1 MAEFNDS
8 TDSQRGDPLDSL
20 LDQET
25 DEEFGVPDFQEH
37 FVDLHTPAVLKDWAA
52 RDFASIYVR
61 FRPHLERHAKRF
73 LVNPSQREEVVQDA
87 FLYLMTTL
95 PELDSELGV
104 LKFLKWKTR
113 LLALDVIRAN
123 SRADIV
129 PLDSQREFEADIP
142 QIGQELERADD
153 AAIVSL
159 ALAKLQ
165 PRHREA
171 IVATLYEEKSAE
183 TVSAQMGLSENAFR
197 QLLFRSRA
205 AFKKA
210 LIGEAESSGLS
221 IAEILS
227 VAARKAAAETG
238 KVASVAGAFLLVLG
252 LSVGI
257 IPNLTSIVAENTVSL
272 PLAASPRILNI
283 EPLTSVPAEKVSESG
298 QSTSE
303 ETQPIDLEAIPVKTT
318 GETLISET
326 QMPSEADSLAKATR
340 DAVLPELK
348 SQAAGKKAKESA
360 ALILAA
366 SNLREAMGSSAAAGL
381 SDAGSTALLSLSYG
395 PAGSLTLDNGAGL
408 AAGFEYD
415 LLSEKGIERA
425 WFTITV
431 KDQEFISAPKVDFSQ
446 RTLNPDGTTTLIY
459 IATDLLIGDKSGD
472 YDFVAINDSVVSRS
486 SVQVN
491 LVFDS
496 EGLLIKS
503 SLLLTPRT

>member
-1 MAEFNDS
+1 
-8 TDSQRGDPLDSL
+8 
-20 LDQET
+20 
-25 DEEFGVPDFQEH
+25 
-37 FVDLHTPAVLKDWAA
+37 
-52 RDFASIYVR
+52 
-61 FRPHLERHAKRF
+61 
-73 LVNPSQREEVVQDA
+73 
-87 FLYLMTTL
+87 
-95 PELDSELGV
+95 
-104 LKFLKWKTR
+104 
-113 LLALDVIRAN
+113 
-123 SRADIV
+123 
-129 PLDSQREFEADIP
+129 
-142 QIGQELERADD
+142 
-153 AAIVSL
+153 
-159 ALAKLQ
+159 
-165 PRHREA
+165 
-171 IVATLYEEKSAE
+171 
-183 TVSAQMGLSENAFR
+183 MGLSENAFR

-257 IPNLTSIVAENTVSL
+257 IPNLTSNVAENTVSL

-283 EPLTSVPAEKVSESG
+283 EPPTSVPAEKVSESG

-303 ETQPIDLEAIPVKTT
+303 ETQPIDLEAIPGKTT

-348 SQAAGKKAKESA
+348 SQAAGKKTKESA

-431 KDQEFISAPKVDFSQ
+431 QDQEFISAPKVDFSQ